1 MCRNV
6 LLQSQC
12 ELGLKIIALYSLRN
26 FLTAE
31 DGSHGMGPCDKVLI
45 IQSDFDEASQSA
57 NLIASAK

>member
-1 MCRNV
+1 MCQNV

-26 FLTAE
+26 FLTAGG
-31 DGSHGMGPCDKVLI
+31 GSPEMGTCDKVLI